1 MAKVS
6 SQIILWIPFFKSDQK
21 KWKKLNL
28 KKNIHFTNEEEIF
41 VAKMIADGADYNKV
55 LQWHLRRFGRPMH
68 KSKFYAHRK
77 RAQTLDLGIF
87 SVLKLQYRKWL
98 GSQKLNGVVVS
109 EEMAVL
115 RVVELFSNL
124 SDKCINYAWKLSGIK
139 KFQTLESEKPEDI
152 NNELLIDDLNERLEE
167 LHFFENE
174 L

>member
-1 MAKVS
+1 MKIANFWQKFLVKLFCGS
-6 SQIILWIPFFKSDQK
+6 LFSNQIRK

-28 KKNIHFTNEEEIF
+28 FTKRIYKSIYVSNPSSADNCTSHKYIRYENVELIFYPKNCT
-41 VAKMIADGADYNKV
+41 G
-55 LQWHLRRFGRPMH
+55 HL
-68 KSKFYAHRK
+68 
-77 RAQTLDLGIF
+77 QTLDLGIF